1 MSLLPHPGEK
11 SLNLARFFASNR
23 QLGWAAAAFLTALG
37 VLAYSA
43 MPKRKDPD
51 IPSRAALVVAPW
63 PGASAEQLERRLTHR
78 VEEVL
83 TSHAGVET
91 LETVVRTGVSLTV
104 VTLREGTLEPTREFD
119 DLRQRLSRMT
129 DLPEGA
135 LPVQLFK
142 DFGETPALT
151 LVVASPPAPAEE
163 LQLRAEAL
171 RERIQAARAQG
182 LPCSGLPRVTVV
194 LSYPLGDPP
203 GVLDAWSEHLRAE
216 LGRLGG
222 CDLQLLSGPGFVAVD
237 LATAAEEGGLL
248 QAARG
253 QGMAGALPTA
263 SWPPLLVRDTATLE
277 EELHRHR
284 GDRYGFRELERF
296 TDLIRTRLRRVP
308 IVSRV
313 ERMGLVEETLFV
325 EPRLESLAAHRLS
338 PEQLAEALRQA
349 SVSLPVGTSVQGS
362 RVIPLRFDGALRSEE
377 EVRDVVITTSER
389 GLPVRVRDVA
399 RVSRGYASPAEFRH
413 SLTYQHEG
421 TWRTGRAI
429 TLSVSM
435 QAGRQIADFGA
446 AAGAELER
454 LQEELPEDLVLSRMS
469 DEVELVD
476 ESLGLFLRALAEAM
490 VLVVVSALVGFRE
503 WRSALVLAMSI
514 PVTLC
519 MTFVMMWAVGLDIQ
533 QVSIASL
540 IIALGLLVDDPV
552 VASDA
557 IQRELASGEP
567 RLTAAWLG
575 PTRLATAILFATLT
589 NIVAYLPFLALSG
602 ESGAFLYSIPVV
614 LTASLIASRIV
625 SMTFVPLSGYH
636 LLRPPAGAAPSLAE
650 RQQRGFGRVYARGV
664 GWCLRHRWWV
674 LGGCVLLLLAGGA
687 ATAGLRSAY
696 FPNDESVLSYVEL
709 WLPEDVSIDRTQR
722 TAERAVEVLLQAVSS
737 HDEAKVRRGE
747 PVPAGGTLETL
758 TLYVG
763 GGGPRFWYSVTP
775 EVNQPNYA
783 QLVLRVRDRHE
794 TPALVRH
801 LQRSLDEALP
811 EVVVNVRELEQLPVG
826 APVQLRLSGDD
837 EQVLRELA
845 ARTMQLVERTGKAVR
860 IRDDWGA
867 SLLELSMQLDRERL
881 QGSGIT
887 PRSVVYAAALATGG
901 VAIGELHEGRLSVP
915 IIARLRPGEQA
926 SPLEVAN
933 ATAVAGQ
940 GEHSIPIRAALHGPR
955 LELHPARIVRRNQI
969 RTLTV
974 SAFPAPGA
982 VASEVIAALEPELER
997 LSRELPPGYRLE
1009 LGGEHAEQDKGFLE
1023 LTLVLAISIF
1033 GIFLALLAQ
1042 FRDIVRPLLVFASIP
1057 FGVMAGL
1064 LTLRV
1069 LGADFGFMAFLSSI
1083 SLIGVIVSHIIVLF
1097 DFIEERRQEGAPLRG
1112 ALIEAGLLRLRP
1124 ILITVAT
1131 TVLALIPLARSGG
1144 PLWRPLCY
1152 VQIGGLTFA
1161 TFVTLLLVPVLY
1173 AICVEDLRWIRWG
1186 QGVPELPL
1194 EPPGPMAA

>member
-1 MSLLPHPGEK
+1 MSLPLDQGGGPF
-11 SLNLARFFASNR
+11 NLARFFAHNR
-23 QLGWAAAAFLTALG
+23 QFGWAVTAFLVALG

-63 PGASAEQLERRLTHR
+63 PGASAEQIESRLTRR

-83 TSHAGVET
+83 ASHARVET
-91 LETVVRTGVSLTV
+91 LETVVRAGVSLTV
-104 VTLREGTLEPTREFD
+104 VTVREGTPEPTREFD
-119 DLRQRLSRMT
+119 DLRQRLSAMP

-151 LVVASPPAPAEE
+151 LVVASPPAPEEE

-171 RERIQAARAQG
+171 RERIAAARAQAR
-182 LPCSGLPRVTVV
+182 PCSGLPRATVV
-194 LSYPLGDPP
+194 LNYPLGDPP
-203 GVLDAWSEHLRAE
+203 GVLDPWGERLRTA

-222 CDLQLLSGPGFVAVD
+222 CDLQLLSGPGFLAVD
-237 LATAAEEGGLL
+237 LATVAEEEPLL
-248 QAARG
+248 QAARD
-253 QGMAGALPTA
+253 QDLAREMPTA

-277 EELHRHR
+277 EQLRHHR
-284 GDRYGFRELERF
+284 GDRYGSRELERL

-308 IVSRV
+308 LVSRV
-313 ERMGLVEETLFV
+313 ERTGVVEEALFI
-325 EPRLESLAAHRLS
+325 EPLLESLAAHRLS
-338 PEQLAEALRQA
+338 PEQLAESLRQA
-349 SVSLPVGTSVQGS
+349 SVSLPVGTSVQGE
-362 RVIPLRFDGALRSEE
+362 RVIPLRLDGALRGEE
-377 EVRDVVITTSER
+377 GVRNVVISTSDR
-389 GLPVRVRDVA
+389 GLPVRMRDVA
-399 RVSRGYASPAEFRH
+399 HVSRGYVSPLEFRH

-421 TWRTGRAI
+421 AWRTGRAI

-435 QAGRQIADFGA
+435 QAGRQIEDFGTA
-446 AAGAELER
+446 VEAELEQLR
-454 LQEELPEDLVLSRMS
+454 GELPEDLVLSRMS
-469 DEVELVD
+469 DEVALVG
-476 ESLGLFLRALAEAM
+476 ESLRLFLRALAEAM
-490 VLVVVSALVGFRE
+490 ALVVVVALVGFRE
-503 WRSALVLAMSI
+503 WRSALVLAISI

-552 VASDA
+552 VAGDA
-557 IQRELASGEP
+557 IQRELASGVP

-614 LTASLIASRIV
+614 LTASLLASRLV
-625 SMTFVPLSGYH
+625 SMSLVPLLGYH
-636 LLRPPAGAAPSLAE
+636 LLRAPARAEPSLAE
-650 RQQRGFGRVYARGV
+650 RQQQGFGRLYAQGV
-664 GWCLRHRWWV
+664 GWCMRHRWRV
-674 LGGCVLLLLAGGA
+674 LAGCALLLLVGGA
-687 ATAGLRSAY
+687 ATTGLRSAY
-696 FPNDESVLSYVEL
+696 FPHDESVLSYVEL

-722 TAERAVEVLLQAVSS
+722 AAERAVEVVLQAVSS
-737 HDEAKVRRGE
+737 HDEAKARRDE
-747 PVPAGGTLETL
+747 PVPPGGTLETL

-794 TPALVRH
+794 TPALARH

-811 EVVVNVRELEQLPVG
+811 GVVTHVRELEQLPVG
-826 APVQLRLSGDD
+826 APVQIRLSGDS
-837 EQVLRELA
+837 EQALREFA
-845 ARTMQLVERTGKAVR
+845 AQTIELLERTGKAAR

-867 SLLELSMQLDRERL
+867 SSLELTMRLGSERL
-881 QGSGIT
+881 HGLGVT
-887 PRSVVYAAALATGG
+887 PRGVVYATALATGG
-901 VAIGELHEGRLSVP
+901 VVVGALHEGRLSIP
-915 IIARLRPGEQA
+915 IIARLRMGAQD
-926 SPLEVAN
+926 SPQSVAD
-933 ATAVAGQ
+933 ATVAGSQ
-940 GEHSIPIRAALHGPR
+940 GEHSIPLRAALRETR
-955 LELHPARIVRRNQI
+955 LESHPARITRRNQV

-974 SAFPAPGA
+974 SAFLAPGA
-982 VASEVIAALEPELER
+982 VASEVIAALEPGLEH

-1009 LGGEHAEQDKGFLE
+1009 LGGEHAEQDKGFIE
-1023 LTLVLAISIF
+1023 LALVLAISIF

-1042 FRDIVRPLLVFASIP
+1042 FRDLARPLLVFASIP
-1057 FGVMAGL
+1057 FGVIAGL
-1064 LTLRV
+1064 LALMV

-1097 DFIEERRQEGAPLRG
+1097 DFIEERRTEGASLRD
-1112 ALIEAGLLRLRP
+1112 ALVEAGILRLRP
-1124 ILITVAT
+1124 ILVTVAA
-1131 TVLALIPLARSGG
+1131 TVLALIPLAHSGG

-1161 TFVTLLLVPVLY
+1161 TFVTLFLVPMLY
-1173 AICVEDLRWIRWG
+1173 TICVEDLKWIRWG
-1186 QGVPELPL
+1186 KSVPAPPL
-1194 EPPGPMAA
+1194 EPLSPMAA